1 MVYICGDFNAKLGR
15 KLNENETCMGYYGR
29 NNDRNENG
37 EHMVNFLMDNNLY
50 VTNTMFRI

>member
-1 MVYICGDFNAKLGR
+1 MVYIYGDFNAKLGR
-15 KLNENETCMGYYGR
+15 KLNENETFMSYYGR

-37 EHMVNFLMDNNLY
+37 KHMVYFLMCNNLY

>member
-15 KLNENETCMGYYGR
+15 KLNDNETFMGYYGR

-37 EHMVNFLMDNNLY
+37 EHMIDFLMYNNLY